1 MRKKTLQLIVTFA
14 STPKAIQMESVMK
27 QKEMPGR
34 LIPTPTQI
42 TAGCGLAWMA
52 PLEAKEDL
60 LRLMEEEGVEAEKV
74 VELMI

>member
-1 MRKKTLQLIVTFA
+1 MRKKTLQLVITFA

-27 QKEMPGR
+27 ANQMPGR

-52 PLEAKEDL
+52 PLEAREDL
-60 LRLMEEEGVEAEKV
+60 LKLMETESVEAEKV